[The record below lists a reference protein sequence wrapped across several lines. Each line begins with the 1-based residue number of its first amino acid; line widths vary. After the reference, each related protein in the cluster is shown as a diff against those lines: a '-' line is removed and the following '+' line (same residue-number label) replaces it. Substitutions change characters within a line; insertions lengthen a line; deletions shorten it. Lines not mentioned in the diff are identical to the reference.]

1 MGYLFLAISL
11 LAGAAKGYCGK
22 MTSGYV
28 QGYKDAMFANT
39 IRMIFCILIGL
50 GMILLDGSINDIVPS
65 ASLLAVSALSGITT
79 SVFVVCWLISVKK
92 GAYMMLDVFLMLGVL
107 VPLLAGK
114 LFFNESIK
122 TTQWIGIG
130 ILFIAVYIMCSYNN
144 SIKGK
149 MTITSL
155 ILLIVCGVANG
166 LTDFSQKLFMKM
178 AGDTSIAI
186 FNFYTYIFSTLTL
199 LVFYCVFNRIEQ
211 TDGEKKTTGIKR
223 VFGYILV
230 MSICLFANSY
240 FKTMA
245 AGYLDSAQI
254 YPLNQGASLIISSGM
269 SALLFGERLT
279 LKCVIGLLV
288 SFVGLIVLNVL

>member
-11 LAGAAKGYCGK
+11 FAGATKGYCGK

-28 QGYKDAMFANT
+28 QGYKDAIIANM
-39 IRMIFCILIGL
+39 IRMTCCILIGF
-50 GMILLDGSINDIVPS
+50 GMILFEGNINDIVPS

-79 SVFVVCWLISVKK
+79 SVFVICWLISVKK

-107 VPLLAGK
+107 VPILAGK

-144 SIKGK
+144 SIKEK
-149 MTITSL
+149 ITISSL
-155 ILLIVCGVANG
+155 FLLIVCGLANG

-178 AGDTSIAI
+178 AGDTPIAI
-186 FNFYTYIFSTLTL
+186 FNFYTYIFSALTL
-199 LVFYCVFNRIEQ
+199 LVFYCIFNRIEQ
-211 TDGEKKTTGIKR
+211 TDEEKKTSGIKQI
-223 VFGYILV
+223 FGYILV
-230 MSICLFANSY
+230 MSICLFVNSY

-245 AGYLDSAQI
+245 AGYLDSVQL
-254 YPLNQGASLIISSGM
+254 YPLNQGASLIISSSM
-269 SALLFGERLT
+269 SALLFRERLT
-279 LKCVIGLLV
+279 PKCVIGLLI
-288 SFVGLIVLNVL
+288 SFAGLIVLNVL